1 MGRRRRAGAVRDS
14 LSFAMHSIDFLPV
27 EYRQSHARRR
37 AQPWQ
42 VIVVALFATL
52 IGASATGQWYAG
64 RHAAGELAAI
74 ESLYTRALA
83 QTVELQKMQ
92 GDLDLARASADLYA
106 YLRHPWPRTRI
117 VDALLAPLPEGIAFE
132 ELEISQE
139 KLSNAAMT
147 VAPVDPLALEKE
159 LAVLPPARRDL
170 RKLHDEFDARQTV
183 VSLSGSTDEIST
195 LHAYLGKLAGAGLF
209 SRVGLPQIESSN
221 DKASHRLRFNVRMIV
236 CPGYGQARGPR
247 MTAAEGITPTDAA
260 ADPRIV
266 AGSSILNPGA
276 R

>member
-1 MGRRRRAGAVRDS
+1 
-14 LSFAMHSIDFLPV
+14 MHSIDFLPV
-27 EYRQSHARRR
+27 GYRQSHARRR

-52 IGASATGQWYAG
+52 IGGSATGQWYAG
-64 RHAAGELAAI
+64 RHTAGELAAI
-74 ESLYTRALA
+74 EPLYARALA
-83 QTVELQKMQ
+83 QTAELQKLQ
-92 GDLDLARASADLYA
+92 GDLELARASADLYA

-117 VDALLAPLPEGIAFE
+117 VDALLAPLPECIAFE
-132 ELEISQE
+132 ELEVSQE
-139 KLSNAAMT
+139 RLANATTT
-147 VAPVDPLALEKE
+147 VAPVDPMALERE
-159 LAVLPPARRDL
+159 LTILPPARRDL
-170 RKLHDEFDARQTV
+170 RKFQEEFDARQTV